1 MQVDLQKREN
11 TQTTIL
17 ALLITRK
24 GGCTVKQLSHDYY
37 ELEGE
42 HIPWKDLGYNSLLS
56 FLHSMS
62 KTVQIEH
69 RDNTIIIH
77 GIASEKSK
85 HVSRL
90 IAGQKAQKPS
100 VGRKTHRPN
109 HYFPTTAPNRIRI
122 PAEILSKVI
131 SLVKDKPNGLNKDY
145 ILQEIH
151 SRMPFVKITMKEME
165 EQLQELSHRIFQT
178 NNKIYPNRS
187 KVKKFN
193 NLKDRNDMSHS
204 KSKLPI
210 ITAAG
215 NEDSDDMLDCEDVL
229 EVTQLNHTS
238 ISDYTKL
245 DTKSKSTFSCMKE
258 TNCQDQETQH
268 SDNIKTKFEDDIM
281 KDKENVLDQKDIE
294 ILINERIKFRL
305 EKLIQNHSDGIWC
318 ADLPE
323 KYLEEYKVP
332 LNYAELGFNSV
343 REFASQL
350 PEIFHCIQPRD
361 TGDFML
367 YYAKREIPSNKLT
380 KKHEANNIAQWYN
393 IYEPSNEEAVPAS
406 VSLDTCKKLIPDNV
420 MSIGDYVGCINV
432 ADLEQNEEPFIEVI
446 VVEVFTPSFFWIQLR
461 KKQKIFKMF
470 MDDLHKFYTMQYEQ
484 YAIPLL
490 VLEKGLNCA
499 CVYNGI
505 WHRGIIKAV
514 KPDFQVTV
522 MFYDYGTLKTYSP
535 NAVYYLHKKFS
546 ILPAQAIPCGLINTR
561 PCTGSKWSRSATHHF
576 ALRTSDIPLVATIAT
591 INKEDN
597 SMMVNLTDTL
607 EDEDVHI
614 NDWLVEQKLAEY
626 GKMVCIKKRNFPICH
641 YLERQECFK
650 RQKPSDIYR
659 LKEKLSKNSGNKIVH
674 NLNSDIGL
682 PHSSNFNEVN
692 SNKEDSYNKLI
703 SHRGKSKRSEYFQ
716 STNSSKNDFLIE
728 KMHGSVTNSEKKHP
742 RKTESLYKM
751 LLHLK
756 LKSINSTK
764 INNDNNDNSNN
775 QICEIIANKK
785 CLGSSSVL
793 NQPIEQKSYEKS
805 VMSCHNNV
813 EHNNT
818 ISDTSSTDLSTNNRK
833 NSKTLDNKCNILKER
848 TNIPKQYGSV
858 TNPEKKHPR
867 KTESL
872 YKMLLHLKLKSIDS
886 TKINNDNNDNSNNQI
901 CETIANKKCLG
912 SSSVLNQLIEQKSYE
927 KSVIS
932 CHNDMEH
939 NTTSDTL
946 SIDLSVNNKKNSK
959 TLDNKCNI
967 LKERT
972 NIPKQYG
979 SVTNPGKKHPRK
991 TESLYKMLLHLKL
1004 KSIDSTK
1011 INNDNNDNSN
1021 NQICETIANKKCLG
1035 SSSVL
1040 NQLIEQKSY
1049 EKSVIS
1055 CHNDMEHNTTSDT
1068 LSIDLS
1074 VNNKKNSKTL
1084 DNKCNILKERTNIP
1098 KQYANHFDIRESEDE
1113 IYISDVKNFTDP
1125 HEVYITENIDWSII
1139 LKNALQEK
1147 NNITQESESKIPRET
1162 SIRKQSNVP
1171 LAENCF
1177 LKVVYNSSYSA
1188 LHDKD
1193 IRWSSTGNIAKMSN
1207 VSPLILENI
1216 ERRKKRIKDN
1226 VIIAISQKILGML
1239 TDEKLYDA
1247 SRNVKDTQPMNSSQ
1261 KTNNTSVENDTS
1273 LIALENYEQNDY
1285 ICMKTI
1291 TSKQKLLEK
1300 LSSIKDIS
1308 NDNSSL
1314 DSDDLSTVTE
1324 STSFH
1329 CNINGNNNNNKCKKY
1344 ENDTSIHECTSNGSW
1359 SEIDIECKKYES
1371 NTNIHESTSNESW
1384 PEIDVECSVKTEAI
1398 NSNTQ
1403 EVFRPMINNSE
1414 VYEKEEISKS
1424 ANNLEDLT
1432 LVSTSSQQSTTT
1444 EKSDL
1449 IENIN
1454 CSEESSLNVEVK
1466 ESVRSM
1472 EKSLLNEETRQTEV
1486 VSVEEL
1492 IQYNT
1497 VIGKSDI
1504 PVFNDVDIVSNERVE
1519 QLDAY
1524 ISYAELSNLLNTTFN
1539 ESTQIKFSDN
1549 EFDSH
1554 LSTVEITDSNS
1565 IEDAKCIET
1574 YKNTESNTYE
1584 VMYSDRISNQEDKME
1599 DLTNKSVKF
1608 ESHIP
1613 VIHSENNSE
1622 RSNKYMSNLNYK
1634 SQGKART
1641 LVEMLNNK
1649 CKKYENDTNIHGC
1662 TSNGSWSEI
1671 DIECKKYESNT
1682 NIHESTSNE
1691 SWPETDVESSVKT
1704 KAINS
1709 NSQEFFKP
1717 TINNSEV
1724 YEKEEISKSANNLED
1739 LTLVSTSSQQSTTTE
1754 KSGLIK
1760 NINCSEESSLNVEV
1774 KESVRSM
1781 EKSLLNEETRQTE
1794 VVSVEELIKST
1805 TVIEKSDIPVFN
1817 DVDIESDKEE
1827 EQWDV
1832 NISYAELSNFLKG
1845 TFNGSTQNKFSD
1857 NEFDSRLNT
1866 VEINDLNSIENGDC
1880 IGTYTN
1886 IEGDTY
1892 EVMHSDRIS
1901 NQEDKMEDL
1910 TNKSIKV
1917 ESHIP
1922 VIHSENNSER
1932 SNKFM
1937 SNLNYESQGKGRKLI
1952 EMLNKAKLLQRDR
1965 SYK

>member
-24 GGCTVKQLSHDYY
+24 GGCTLKQLNNDYY

-69 RDNTIIIH
+69 RDSTIIIR

-85 HVSRL
+85 HVSKL
-90 IAGQKAQKPS
+90 IAGQKTQKPS
-100 VGRKTHRPN
+100 VGRKTHKPN

-122 PAEILSKVI
+122 PAEILSKVL

-178 NNKIYPNRS
+178 NNKVYPNRS
-187 KVKKFN
+187 KVKNFN
-193 NLKDRNDMSHS
+193 NLKGRNDMSHS

-210 ITAAG
+210 VTAAG
-215 NEDSDDMLDCEDVL
+215 NEDSDDMLDCEDVS
-229 EVTQLNHTS
+229 EVTHLNRTS
-238 ISDYTKL
+238 KPDYTKS
-245 DTKSKSTFSCMKE
+245 DTKTTSTSSFIKE
-258 TNCQDQETQH
+258 TKYQEMQH
-268 SDNIKTKFEDDIM
+268 SNDIKTKFDDDIM
-281 KDKENVLDQKDIE
+281 KAKENVLDKKDIE

-323 KYLEEYKVP
+323 KYLEEYKVS

-350 PEIFHCIQPRD
+350 PEIFHCIQPGD

-380 KKHEANNIAQWYN
+380 KKHEANNVAQLYD
-393 IYEPSNEEAVPAS
+393 IYESSNEEAVPAS

-461 KKQKIFKMF
+461 KKQKTFKMF
-470 MDDLHKFYTMQYEQ
+470 MDDLHKFYTVQYEQ

-535 NAVYYLHKKFS
+535 DAVYYLHKRFS

-614 NDWLVEQKLAEY
+614 SDWLVEQKLAEY
-626 GKMVCIKKRNFPICH
+626 GKMVCIKKRNFPVCY
-641 YLERQECFK
+641 YLECQERSK
-650 RQKPSDIYR
+650 RQKFNDIHR
-659 LKEKLSKNSGNKIVH
+659 VKEKLSKNSGNKIVH
-674 NLNSDIGL
+674 NPDSDIGL
-682 PHSSNFNEVN
+682 SHSSNFNEVN

-703 SHRGKSKRSEYFQ
+703 SHQGKSKRSEYFE

-728 KMHGSVTNSEKKHP
+728 KMHGSVTNPEKKHP

-751 LLHLK
+751 LLNFK
-756 LKSINSTK
+756 LKSIDSTR
-764 INNDNNDNSNN
+764 INNDNNDNNNN
-775 QICEIIANKK
+775 QICETIANKK
-785 CLGSSSVL
+785 CLDSSSVL

-805 VMSCHNNV
+805 ATSCHNNI

-818 ISDTSSTDLSTNNRK
+818 ASDTSSIDLSANNRK
-833 NSKTLDNKCNILKER
+833 NSKTLDNECNILKER
-848 TNIPKQYGSV
+848 TNIPEQYGSVTNPEKKHPRKTESLYKMLLNFKLKSIDSTRINNDNNDNNNNQICETIASKKCLDSSSVLNQPIGQKSYEKSVISCHNNMEHNNTTSDTSSIDLSANDEKNSKTLDNECNILKEHTNIPEQYSSV

-886 TKINNDNNDNSNNQI
+886 TKINNDNSDSSNNQI
-901 CETIANKKCLG
+901 CETIANKKCLD
-912 SSSVLNQLIEQKSYE
+912 SSSVLNQPIGQKSYE

-932 CHNDMEH
+932 CHNNMEH
-939 NTTSDTL
+939 NNTTSDTS
-946 SIDLSVNNKKNSK
+946 SIDLSANDEKNSK
-959 TLDNKCNI
+959 TLDNECNI
-967 LKERT
+967 LKEC
-972 NIPKQYG
+972 
-979 SVTNPGKKHPRK
+979 
-991 TESLYKMLLHLKL
+991 
-1004 KSIDSTK
+1004 
-1011 INNDNNDNSN
+1011 ND
-1021 NQICETIANKKCLG
+1021 
-1035 SSSVL
+1035 
-1040 NQLIEQKSY
+1040 
-1049 EKSVIS
+1049 
-1055 CHNDMEHNTTSDT
+1055 
-1068 LSIDLS
+1068 
-1074 VNNKKNSKTL
+1074 
-1084 DNKCNILKERTNIP
+1084 IP
-1098 KQYANHFDIRESEDE
+1098 KQYANHFDIQESEDE
-1113 IYISDVKNFTDP
+1113 VYISEAKNFTDA
-1125 HEVYITENIDWSII
+1125 HEVCITKNINWSII

-1147 NNITQESESKIPRET
+1147 NYITQKNESEISRET

-1177 LKVVYNSSYSA
+1177 LNVVYNSSYSA

-1193 IRWSSTGNIAKMSN
+1193 IHWSSTGNIAKMSN

-1247 SRNVKDTQPMNSSQ
+1247 SRNVKDTQPISSSQ

-1285 ICMKTI
+1285 ICTKTI

-1314 DSDDLSTVTE
+1314 DSDDLSTLTE

-1329 CNINGNNNNNKCKKY
+1329 CNIDGNNNNNK
-1344 ENDTSIHECTSNGSW
+1344 
-1359 SEIDIECKKYES
+1359 CKKYES

-1384 PEIDVECSVKTEAI
+1384 REIDVECSVKTEAI
-1398 NSNTQ
+1398 SSNTQ
-1403 EVFRPMINNSE
+1403 EFFKPTINNSE

-1466 ESVRSM
+1466 ESVESM
-1472 EKSLLNEETRQTEV
+1472 NIEIKKSEGSMKKSLLSEETRQTGV

-1492 IQYNT
+1492 IQSNT
-1497 VIGKSDI
+1497 VIETSNI
-1504 PVFNDVDIVSNERVE
+1504 PVNDVNTESNKGEQ

-1524 ISYAELSNLLNTTFN
+1524 ISHAELSNLPKTTFN
-1539 ESTQIKFSDN
+1539 ESAQIKFCDN

-1554 LSTVEITDSNS
+1554 LSTAEINDSNS
-1565 IEDAKCIET
+1565 IEDGNCIET
-1574 YKNTESNTYE
+1574 YENTESDTHE
-1584 VMYSDRISNQEDKME
+1584 VIYSDRISNQEDKME
-1599 DLTNKSVKF
+1599 DLTNKSIKF

-1613 VIHSENNSE
+1613 VIHSEKNSE
-1622 RSNKYMSNLNYK
+1622 RNNKYMSDLNYK
-1634 SQGKART
+1634 SQGKPRT

-1649 CKKYENDTNIHGC
+1649 CKKYANDTNIHEC

-1682 NIHESTSNE
+1682 NIHESTLNE
-1691 SWPETDVESSVKT
+1691 SRSEIDIECSVKT
-1704 KAINS
+1704 EAINS

-1724 YEKEEISKSANNLED
+1724 YEKEEISTFADNLEN
-1739 LTLVSTSSQQSTTTE
+1739 LALVPTSSQQSTTTE
-1754 KSGLIK
+1754 KSDLIK
-1760 NINCSEESSLNVEV
+1760 DINCSEESSLNVEV

-1781 EKSLLNEETRQTE
+1781 EKSLLSEETRQTE
-1794 VVSVEELIKST
+1794 VVSVEELIKSN

-1817 DVDIESDKEE
+1817 DVDIECDEKE

-1832 NISYAELSNFLKG
+1832 HIPYADLPNLLKSVID
-1845 TFNGSTQNKFSD
+1845 GSTQNKFSD
-1857 NEFDSRLNT
+1857 NEFESRLST
-1866 VEINDLNSIENGDC
+1866 AEIKDSNSIEDGNC
-1880 IGTYTN
+1880 IKTYTN

-1892 EVMHSDRIS
+1892 EVMYSDRIS

-1932 SNKFM
+1932 SNECI
-1937 SNLNYESQGKGRKLI
+1937 SNPNYKSQGKARTLI
-1952 EMLNKAKLLQRDR
+1952 EMLNKAKLLQKDR

>member
-24 GGCTVKQLSHDYY
+24 GGCTLKQLNNDYY

-69 RDNTIIIH
+69 RDSTIIIR

-85 HVSRL
+85 HVSKL
-90 IAGQKAQKPS
+90 IAGQKTQKPS
-100 VGRKTHRPN
+100 VGRKTHKPN
-109 HYFPTTAPNRIRI
+109 HYFPTTAPNKIRI
-122 PAEILSKVI
+122 PAEILSKVV

-178 NNKIYPNRS
+178 NNKVYPNRS
-187 KVKKFN
+187 KVKNFN
-193 NLKDRNDMSHS
+193 NLKGRNDMSHS

-215 NEDSDDMLDCEDVL
+215 NEDSDDMLDCEDVP
-229 EVTQLNHTS
+229 EVTHLNRTS
-238 ISDYTKL
+238 KPDYTKS
-245 DTKSKSTFSCMKE
+245 DTKTTSTSSFIKE
-258 TNCQDQETQH
+258 TKYQETQH
-268 SDNIKTKFEDDIM
+268 SNDIKTKFDDDIM
-281 KDKENVLDQKDIE
+281 KAKENVLDKKDIE

-323 KYLEEYKVP
+323 KYLEEYKVS

-350 PEIFHCIQPRD
+350 PEIFHCIQPGD

-380 KKHEANNIAQWYN
+380 KKHEANNVAQLYD
-393 IYEPSNEEAVPAS
+393 IYESSNEEAVPAS

-461 KKQKIFKMF
+461 KKQKTFKMF
-470 MDDLHKFYTMQYEQ
+470 MDDLHKFYTVQYEQ

-535 NAVYYLHKKFS
+535 DAVYYLHKRFS

-614 NDWLVEQKLAEY
+614 SDWLVEQKLAEY
-626 GKMVCIKKRNFPICH
+626 GKMVCIKKRNFPVCY
-641 YLERQECFK
+641 YLECQERSK
-650 RQKPSDIYR
+650 RQKFNDIHKV
-659 LKEKLSKNSGNKIVH
+659 KEKLSKNSGNKIVH
-674 NLNSDIGL
+674 NPDSDIGL
-682 PHSSNFNEVN
+682 SHSSNFNEVN

-703 SHRGKSKRSEYFQ
+703 SHRGKSKRSEYFE

-728 KMHGSVTNSEKKHP
+728 KMHGSVTNPEKKHP

-751 LLHLK
+751 LLNLK
-756 LKSINSTK
+756 LKSIDSTR

-775 QICEIIANKK
+775 QICETIANKK
-785 CLGSSSVL
+785 CLDSSSVL

-805 VMSCHNNV
+805 VISCHNNM

-818 ISDTSSTDLSTNNRK
+818 TSDTSSINLSANDKK
-833 NSKTLDNKCNILKER
+833 NSKTLDNECNILKEH
-848 TNIPKQYGSV
+848 TNIPEQYSSV

-886 TKINNDNNDNSNNQI
+886 TKINNDNNNDNSNNKI
-901 CETIANKKCLG
+901 CETIANKKCLD
-912 SSSVLNQLIEQKSYE
+912 SSSVLNQPIEQKSYE

-932 CHNDMEH
+932 CHNNMEH
-939 NTTSDTL
+939 NNTISDTL
-946 SIDLSVNNKKNSK
+946 SIDLFANDRKNSK
-959 TLDNKCNI
+959 TLDNECNI
-967 LKERT
+967 LKEC
-972 NIPKQYG
+972 
-979 SVTNPGKKHPRK
+979 
-991 TESLYKMLLHLKL
+991 
-1004 KSIDSTK
+1004 
-1011 INNDNNDNSN
+1011 ND
-1021 NQICETIANKKCLG
+1021 
-1035 SSSVL
+1035 
-1040 NQLIEQKSY
+1040 
-1049 EKSVIS
+1049 
-1055 CHNDMEHNTTSDT
+1055 
-1068 LSIDLS
+1068 
-1074 VNNKKNSKTL
+1074 
-1084 DNKCNILKERTNIP
+1084 IP
-1098 KQYANHFDIRESEDE
+1098 KQYANHFDIQESEDE
-1113 IYISDVKNFTDP
+1113 VYISEAKNFTDA
-1125 HEVYITENIDWSII
+1125 HEVCITKNINWSII
-1139 LKNALQEK
+1139 LKNALREK
-1147 NNITQESESKIPRET
+1147 NYITQKSESEISRET

-1177 LKVVYNSSYSA
+1177 LNVVYNSSYSA

-1193 IRWSSTGNIAKMSN
+1193 IHWSSTGNIAKMSN

-1247 SRNVKDTQPMNSSQ
+1247 SRNVKDTQPISSSQ
-1261 KTNNTSVENDTS
+1261 KTNNTSIENDTS

-1285 ICMKTI
+1285 ICTKTI

-1314 DSDDLSTVTE
+1314 DSDDLSTLTE

-1329 CNINGNNNNNKCKKY
+1329 CNIDGNNNNNDNK
-1344 ENDTSIHECTSNGSW
+1344 
-1359 SEIDIECKKYES
+1359 CKKYES

-1384 PEIDVECSVKTEAI
+1384 REIDVECSVKTEAI

-1403 EVFRPMINNSE
+1403 EFFKPMINNSE

-1444 EKSDL
+1444 EKSHL

-1466 ESVRSM
+1466 ESVESM
-1472 EKSLLNEETRQTEV
+1472 NIEIKKSEGSMKKSLLSEETRQTGV

-1492 IQYNT
+1492 IQSNT
-1497 VIGKSDI
+1497 VIETSNI
-1504 PVFNDVDIVSNERVE
+1504 PVFNDVNTESNKGEQ

-1524 ISYAELSNLLNTTFN
+1524 ISHAELSNLPKTTFN
-1539 ESTQIKFSDN
+1539 ESAQIKFCDN

-1554 LSTVEITDSNS
+1554 LSTAEINDSNS
-1565 IEDAKCIET
+1565 IEDGNCIET
-1574 YKNTESNTYE
+1574 YENTESDTHE
-1584 VMYSDRISNQEDKME
+1584 VIYSDRISNQEDKME
-1599 DLTNKSVKF
+1599 DLTNKSIKF

-1613 VIHSENNSE
+1613 VIHSEKNSE
-1622 RSNKYMSNLNYK
+1622 RNNKYMSDLNYK
-1634 SQGKART
+1634 SQGKPRT

-1649 CKKYENDTNIHGC
+1649 CKKYANDTNIHEC

-1682 NIHESTSNE
+1682 NIHESTLNE
-1691 SWPETDVESSVKT
+1691 FRSEIDVECSVKT
-1704 KAINS
+1704 EAINS

-1724 YEKEEISKSANNLED
+1724 YEKEEISTFADNLEN
-1739 LTLVSTSSQQSTTTE
+1739 LALVPTSSQQSTTTE
-1754 KSGLIK
+1754 KSDLIK

-1781 EKSLLNEETRQTE
+1781 EKSLLSEETRQTE
-1794 VVSVEELIKST
+1794 VVSVEELIKSN

-1817 DVDIESDKEE
+1817 DVDIECDEEE

-1832 NISYAELSNFLKG
+1832 HIPYADLSNLLKSVID
-1845 TFNGSTQNKFSD
+1845 GSTQNKFSD
-1857 NEFDSRLNT
+1857 NEFESRLST
-1866 VEINDLNSIENGDC
+1866 AEIKDSNSIEDGNC
-1880 IGTYTN
+1880 IKTYTN

-1892 EVMHSDRIS
+1892 EVMYSDRIS

-1932 SNKFM
+1932 RNECI
-1937 SNLNYESQGKGRKLI
+1937 SNLNYKSQGKARTLM
-1952 EMLNKAKLLQRDR
+1952 EMLNKAKLLQKDR